1 MMLYS
6 GLEFDGSWQVDRRNG
21 IVALLNMAVDCR
33 LGNRQVVGMDSVKDM
48 LSGTNS
54 IGNNL
59 FVLIELLFVQRN
71 SFAGFNQNGFI
82 FGLSILGYINSP
94 RIDAVAMTALSAS
107 IADERRLHK
116 QRAGFVCFDES
127 VPVYRCV
134 LSDFS

>member
-1 MMLYS
+1 MLFQESQKICESTVDTNTFRDKIGMMLYS

-82 FGLSILGYINSP
+82 FGLSMKRG
-94 RIDAVAMTALSAS
+94 
-107 IADERRLHK
+107 
-116 QRAGFVCFDES
+116 
-127 VPVYRCV
+127 
-134 LSDFS
+134 